1 MTRERSVD
9 NFTIDSC
16 TKAKDQLEDQEPSNL
31 IEENEKKNLV
41 FIMQ

>member
-16 TKAKDQLEDQEPSNL
+16 TKGKDQPEDQELSNFT
-31 IEENEKKNLV
+31 EENED
-41 FIMQ
+41 